1 MRCEQMEEIVF
12 SGREPDERER
22 AEMHRHAEVC
32 EACRVLLEQGMW
44 LSGAREMD
52 EDVEVPESFAQGWRR
67 AVRRAPRVN
76 GVRRWMERFGL
87 PRGGFARG
95 AAYAACALVL
105 LGAGTQ
111 IGRLTSEKALSGVAT
126 YDLAPQSYSM
136 EAADSAAMY
145 SRSKAGAGVLLSGAE
160 TSGKTSEEKILRSAS
175 LELKTDDLDAA
186 VASIKARVESA
197 GGRVTS
203 CDVYAV
209 EETRYAGLELSIPDG
224 ELDAFLEGTGE
235 LGEVTRAQSSLSDMT
250 ASYQDNESRLES
262 ARAQKQRLDELYAS
276 AEDMEDIVTITGAL
290 FEVQQQIDRLEGANR
305 SIDERA
311 ANAQVSLSIT
321 EEAGEGEENGP
332 FLARLGE
339 QAQRGLGQL
348 IAFFGGMV
356 MFLAWALPWLALV
369 ALLSL
374 IAYALGRFLRRRK
387 M

>member
-1 MRCEQMEEIVF
+1 MRCEQLEEIVF
-12 SGREPDERER
+12 SGREPEGQERE
-22 AEMHRHAEVC
+22 AMLRHAEDC
-32 EACRVLLEQGMW
+32 EACRVLLEQGAW
-44 LSGAREMD
+44 LSGARELD
-52 EDVEVPESFAQGWRR
+52 EDVKLPQSFSREWRR
-67 AVRRAPRVN
+67 AVRRAPRGHGIGQWVK
-76 GVRRWMERFGL
+76 RFAL
-87 PRGGFARG
+87 PRGGLARG
-95 AAYAACALVL
+95 AAYAACALVF

-111 IGRLTSEKALSGVAT
+111 IGRLTSEKALSGAAA

-136 EAADSAAMY
+136 ETVSGAMY
-145 SRSKAGAGVLLSGAE
+145 SRSMADAGAPLGSAE
-160 TSGKTSEEKILRSAS
+160 ESEERILHSAR
-175 LELKTDDLDAA
+175 LEIKTGDLDGA
-186 VASIKARVESA
+186 VAGVKARVESA

-209 EETRYAGLELSIPDG
+209 GETRYAGLELSIPDG
-224 ELDAFLEGTGE
+224 ELDAFLEKTGE

-276 AEDMEDIVTITGAL
+276 AEDMEDIVAITSAL

-374 IAYALGRFLRRRK
+374 FAYALGRFLRRRK

>member
-1 MRCEQMEEIVF
+1 MRCEQLEEIVF

-22 AEMHRHAEVC
+22 AEMRRHAEVC

-67 AVRRAPRVN
+67 AVRRAPRANSV
-76 GVRRWMERFGL
+76 GRRMKFGL
-87 PRGGFARG
+87 PRGGLARG

-111 IGRLTSEKALSGVAT
+111 IGRLTSEKALSSAAA
-126 YDLAPQSYSM
+126 YDWTPQSYSM
-136 EAADSAAMY
+136 ETADSAAMY
-145 SRSKAGAGVLLSGAE
+145 SRSAAGGGALLSGAE
-160 TSGKTSEEKILRSAS
+160 TSEEKILRSAS

-321 EEAGEGEENGP
+321 EEAGEGKADGSL
-332 FLARLGE
+332 LARLGE
-339 QAQRGLGQL
+339 QAQKGLGQL
-348 IAFFGGMV
+348 IAFFDGMI
-356 MFLAWALPWLALV
+356 MFVAWALPWLALV

-374 IAYALGRFLRRRK
+374 FAYAAGRFFRRRK